1 MIFRLNL
8 TLLTFKIPDKRVR
21 IAIARNRNKNRNYLR
36 NKTQSK
42 ITIYLRRARICAGQR
57 QAETLGIQ
65 TAPWKHP
72 EIRQKT
78 RQEQLS
84 VG

>member
-21 IAIARNRNKNRNYLR
+21 IAIARNRNYLR

-72 EIRQKT
+72 ELRQKT